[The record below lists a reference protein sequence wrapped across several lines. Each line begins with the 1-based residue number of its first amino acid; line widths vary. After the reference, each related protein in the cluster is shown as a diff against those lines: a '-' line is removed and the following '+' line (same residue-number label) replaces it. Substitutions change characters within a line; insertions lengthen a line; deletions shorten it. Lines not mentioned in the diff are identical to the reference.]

1 MLKLKIII
9 RNLLKRKLSTTFAI
23 VSFAIA
29 FCCVILVYL
38 FATDEFAFDKY
49 NSNFNEIYRLNVKA
63 IDGSGMINCS
73 FPGVLKDNLHTV
85 SGIGKYAR
93 LQVGSDER
101 YITVNNEPFVET
113 DILYGDPDILKIFDF
128 QFLAGKPDNAL
139 EAPLNMIITES
150 MAKKYF
156 GDESAM
162 GKYIHL
168 DNHDFTITGIVKDLP
183 TQSHFKMNMM
193 VSVSSYKI
201 LNNNLLTQWYMT
213 AFNYYFLVPEN
224 GDIAVIEKQLA
235 DIFATGNEIADKD
248 RKFEMYLEPLGDIHL
263 KSAGIRWDNAIK
275 GDYKVVIGLI
285 AIALLILGIAITN
298 YINNLTAEYRKKI
311 KETGIRKINGA
322 SRFTLAL
329 EQGIETF
336 ILLAVSLLV
345 ALFLAMFVLPYI
357 NALVSK
363 SMSFSFSLAGFL
375 IILLLAS
382 TLFSSVYP
390 ILFFNSFKPS
400 DAIKSQA
407 GILKQKSRKQQQR
420 IRGSVVIFQLGIA
433 TALIVATIVIN
444 NQLQLMLNAKTGFDK
459 ENVLVVIN
467 PYGENMQQRYERFK
481 TEASKIPMVNMV
493 GVGQN
498 APAGYINNYS
508 SVRLPEQD
516 KSESKNI
523 AQIVVDHDFLKA
535 VGARFTEGRNFD
547 VNIESDKTDK
557 IVINQLTVDMLG
569 LKNPVGQKLAGLNNA
584 FTPNG
589 ELEIIGVIEDMQ
601 YFTLK
606 ETAKPVMYFIRD
618 WGYYNIVVRLDKGD
632 YSLAIANIKNA
643 WNKVAP
649 EYPFNMQF
657 MDDRISSNYK
667 PEINTAKIISA
678 LSGIA
683 IFLSVLGIFG
693 MISFTIQHRTKEI
706 GVRKVN
712 GAKVSEILAMLNKDF
727 VIWVFV
733 AFVIATPVAY
743 YVMNKWLENFAYKT
757 NLSWWIFALAGVM
770 ALGIA
775 LLTVSWQSWRAAT
788 RNPVEA
794 LRYE

>member
-9 RNLLKRKLSTTFAI
+9 RSLLKRKLSTTFAI
-23 VSFAIA
+23 VSFVIA

-38 FATDEFAFDKY
+38 FAKDEFAFDKY
-49 NSNFNEIYRLNVKA
+49 NSNFRDIYRLNVKA
-63 IDGSGMINCS
+63 TDGSGMVNCS
-73 FPGVLKDNLHTV
+73 FPGAFNDNLGSV
-85 SGIGKYAR
+85 SGITKFAR
-93 LQVGSDER
+93 LQVGSEER
-101 YITVNNEPFVET
+101 YILVNNEPFNET
-113 DILYGDPDILKIFDF
+113 NILYGDPDILKIFDF
-128 QFLAGKPDNAL
+128 QFLAGNPKTAL

-150 MAKKYF
+150 VATKYF
-156 GDESAM
+156 GNENAI

-168 DNHDFTITGIVKDLP
+168 DNHDFTITGIVRDLP
-183 TQSHFKMNMM
+183 RQSHFKMNMIA
-193 VSVSSYKI
+193 SVSSFKI
-201 LNNNLLTQWYMT
+201 LNNDLLTKWYMT
-213 AFNYYFLVPEN
+213 AFNYYFLVPGN
-224 GDIAVIEKQLA
+224 SDIAVIENQLA
-235 DIFATGNEIADKD
+235 DVFAKGHEIADKD

-263 KSAGIRWDNAIK
+263 KSVGTRWDNAIK

-285 AIALLILGIAITN
+285 IIALLISGIAITN

-311 KETGIRKINGA
+311 KNTGIRKINGA
-322 SRFTLAL
+322 SRLILAL

-336 ILLAVSLLV
+336 VLLAVSLLMAV
-345 ALFLAMFVLPYI
+345 FLTMFVLPYI
-357 NALVSK
+357 NALFSK
-363 SMSFSFSLAGFL
+363 SMSLSFSVVGFFA
-375 IILLLAS
+375 ILLLAS
-382 TLFSSVYP
+382 TLFSTAYP

-400 DAIKSQA
+400 DAIKSQT
-407 GILKQKSRKQQQR
+407 GILKRKNKKQQQR
-420 IRGSVVIFQLGIA
+420 IRGSFVIFQLGIA

-459 ENVLVVIN
+459 ENVLIVTN
-467 PYGENMQQRYERFK
+467 PYSGNMQQRYELFK
-481 TEASKIPMVNMV
+481 TQVAKIPMVNAI
-493 GVGQN
+493 GVAQN

-508 SVRLPEQD
+508 PVKIPGQD
-516 KSESKNI
+516 KNENTNI

-547 VNIESDKTDK
+547 ASFESDKLDK
-557 IVINQLTVDMLG
+557 IVINKSAVDMLG
-569 LKNPVGQKLAGLNNA
+569 LKNPVGKKLADLNNA
-584 FTPNG
+584 FTPNN

-606 ETAKPVMYFIRD
+606 ETAKPIMYFIRD
-618 WGYYNIVVRLDKGD
+618 WGYYNIVIRLNKGD

-643 WNKVAP
+643 WNKIAP
-649 EYPFNMQF
+649 EYPFSMQF
-657 MDDRISSNYK
+657 MDERISLNYK
-667 PEINTAKIISA
+667 PEINTAKVISA

-683 IFLSVLGIFG
+683 IFLSILGIFG

-727 VIWVFV
+727 IKWVIV
-733 AFVIATPVAY
+733 AFVVATPIAY
-743 YVMNKWLENFAYKT
+743 YAMTKWLENFAYKT
-757 NLSWWIFALAGVM
+757 SLSWWIFALAGLL